1 MASYVQGTPCSQ
13 YNKCLRCDN
22 VVLAV
27 HHLPQIFAM
36 QRDYK
41 ARLENTQIIDTPYGH
56 ILRENLELMNQ
67 ITAPNLSNFSPLEL
81 ENARIASEYIEN
93 TVLIDGVI

>member
-1 MASYVQGTPCSQ
+1 
-13 YNKCLRCDN
+13 
-22 VVLAV
+22 
-27 HHLPQIFAM
+27 M

>member
-1 MASYVQGTPCSQ
+1 
-13 YNKCLRCDN
+13 
-22 VVLAV
+22 
-27 HHLPQIFAM
+27 M

-67 ITAPNLSNFSPLEL
+67 ITAPTYLIFPHWSLKTQEL
-81 ENARIASEYIEN
+81 HLN
-93 TVLIDGVI
+93 TLRTLY